1 MHIVEIALP
10 SGLRLTLDLN
20 PGVWSW
26 RHLGYVVKPETPEEA
41 WQRLIGLL
49 RTTDLNALIK
59 AYSVAPTPVTKE
71 RKAIAAPAKEAK
83 ISSIRDVVSGL
94 RAQDGTTGKS
104 PVSTPASKLPL

>member
-10 SGLRLTLDLN
+10 SGLRLTLDLK

-26 RHLGYVVKPETPEEA
+26 RHLGYIVKPETPEEA
-41 WQRLIGLL
+41 WERLIALL
-49 RTTDLNALIK
+49 RTTDLTALIR
-59 AYSVAPTPVTKE
+59 AYTVAPAPVTKE

-94 RAQDGTTGKS
+94 RAQDAGT
-104 PVSTPASKLPL
+104 SKLPAVNPPKPA